1 MEQPEEI
8 LKEYLN
14 EIDLT
19 IKIGKD
25 SIEYDNKFSN
35 TVKLK
40 FDPKIEK
47 FEKIAKQ
54 AIFRHF
60 CLNEEDKIIALII
73 EAQNCFLNFIELATR
88 TDLEFKR
95 NYSEVMKETLVLN

>member
-1 MEQPEEI
+1 M
-8 LKEYLN
+8 
-14 EIDLT
+14 
-19 IKIGKD
+19 
-25 SIEYDNKFSN
+25 
-35 TVKLK
+35 KLK